1 MKETAKNSV
10 FFKIGLSFLIL
21 VPALV
26 VLCFGYR
33 IQRYH
38 ALLEK
43 YECNRDVCE
52 ADFNGDGVPGTLSI
66 DRTAPA
72 PDFDSWLV
80 VRDSGKE
87 LLREPR
93 RSIDNSLKTHVA
105 VISESRPARVIVYDH
120 IFDHKPSRSLVLAY
134 NGKSMMQQ
142 SPSEKDNE
150 VLAAMGAVDETG
162 TYERWI
168 LFQLLA
174 VPALIGYYII
184 LAIVG
189 RRMFYQTTKTRY
201 P

>member
-1 MKETAKNSV
+1 MKTAKNTVS
-10 FFKIGLSFLIL
+10 FKIGLSLLIL

-33 IQRYH
+33 IHRYH

-43 YECNRDVCE
+43 YECNRDVCG

-66 DRTAPA
+66 DRASPA

-93 RSIDNSLKTHVA
+93 RSIDNSLKTHA
-105 VISESRPARVIVYDH
+105 AIISESRPVRLIIYDH
-120 IFDHKPSRSLVLAY
+120 IFDHKPPRSSVFTY
-134 NGKSMMQQ
+134 DGKIMVQQ
-142 SPSEKDNE
+142 PLSENDNE

-162 TYERWI
+162 TYERWV

-174 VPALIGYYII
+174 VPGLVCYYALFI
-184 LAIVG
+184 LAWRILVKPSY
-189 RRMFYQTTKTRY
+189 RIC
-201 P
+201 

>member
-1 MKETAKNSV
+1 VVHERNSKNSV
-10 FFKIGLSFLIL
+10 LFKICVSFVIL

-26 VLCFGYR
+26 VLYFGYR
-33 IQRYH
+33 IHRYH

-43 YECNRDVCE
+43 YECNRDVYE
-52 ADFNGDGVPGTLSI
+52 ADFNGDGIPGTLSI
-66 DRTAPA
+66 DRTSPA

-134 NGKSMMQQ
+134 DGETMVQQ
-142 SPSEKDNE
+142 PPSENDNE

-162 TYERWI
+162 TYERWV

-174 VPALIGYYII
+174 VPALVCYYA
-184 LAIVG
+184 LFIVAW
-189 RRMFYQTTKTRY
+189 RHLRKRA
-201 P
+201 